1 LHRDFYIDFIN
12 IFYLDNNTT
21 IPFLFPEI
29 KRIAKIKT
37 VALHFLFCYLA
48 NVENFILGFTKAFN
62 FFKNNS
68 YAYSS

>member
-1 LHRDFYIDFIN
+1 MSRDFYIDFIN

-48 NVENFILGFTKAFN
+48 KVENFVLGFTKDSKILEN
-62 FFKNNS
+62 I
-68 YAYSS
+68 